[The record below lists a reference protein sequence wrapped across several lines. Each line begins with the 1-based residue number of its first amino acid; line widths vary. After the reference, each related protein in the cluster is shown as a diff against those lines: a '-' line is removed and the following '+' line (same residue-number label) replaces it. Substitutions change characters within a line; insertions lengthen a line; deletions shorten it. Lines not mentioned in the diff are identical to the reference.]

1 MTSVVKNNSIAATV
15 DLVKD
20 DEILDKEDN
29 IIATD
34 NSEAHN
40 VEIEKEVFTEVID
53 EDNFADSLTT
63 VPNQNVEMV
72 QIEMQVLEDVL
83 HHKLLD
89 DNIEVVSFHNEE
101 VGDVSGQDDINDNVV
116 DDDDVERNS
125 HGVGFKK
132 RRHGDN

>member
-1 MTSVVKNNSIAATV
+1 MEWI
-15 DLVKD
+15 
-20 DEILDKEDN
+20 
-29 IIATD
+29 
-34 NSEAHN
+34 
-40 VEIEKEVFTEVID
+40 ID